1 MSVMRQSKDTAS
13 IGERITA
20 ARTCIQLSTAQL
32 SRRLGVQTKTL
43 SRWQHDI
50 SQPRSNRLAMLAGVL
65 GVSPQWLLVG
75 EGEGPTRT

>member
-1 MSVMRQSKDTAS
+1 MRHYKKTTS
-13 IGERITA
+13 IGERIATA
-20 ARTCIQLSTAQL
+20 RNHIQLSTAQL

-43 SRWQHDI
+43 SRWQNDI

-75 EGEGPTRT
+75 TGTGPRNL